1 MVKLVGYNRF
11 TSKKNGKDYCVAHV
25 LKDLNEREKDSG
37 FVGAK
42 VDSFFM
48 PEKLYDLLKPT
59 DVGKEVVLEYEL
71 SGTRAYLVDVKV
83 K

>member
-25 LKDLNEREKDSG
+25 LKDLSERDKDSG

-48 PEKLYDLLKPT
+48 PEKFYDLLKPS
-59 DVGKEVVLEYEL
+59 DVGKELLLDYEL
-71 SGTRAYLVDVKV
+71 SGTRAYLVNVCVK
-83 K
+83 